1 MYNYLILKGS
11 ISLAFTFLLL
21 CLDEQKVNM
30 LNRMI
35 QTRFLNTTLVMHPHI
50 KRKLPTVMLA
60 GQTLQGTI
68 WCR

>member
-1 MYNYLILKGS
+1 MYNCLILKGY

-21 CLDEQKVNM
+21 CLDEQQVSL

-35 QTRFLNTTLVMHPHI
+35 QTRPLNTTLVMHPHI
-50 KRKLPTVMLA
+50 KRKLQTVMLI